1 MLSVSHVYP
10 LDTWLSNDLHKIPRA
25 SSWGTPFFLPEGF
38 LRPPESEEVRN
49 QWLLDNLWINAQLP
63 RWNNSDACSLFLSE
77 VPAGVTTLLPDPNNN
92 LYNSTFVPS
101 FLHLVSPL
109 TYNVFTKWPS
119 KYTTYKWILLSELAF
134 GEPKW
139 RNFAYLKHVSL
150 PSVFPILIND
160 NIPTAPKPETRGL
173 FLFSFFHIGKP
184 IFQLVTNSYESNPKI
199 FSISPS
205 FTLNCQQN
213 FEKF

>member
-1 MLSVSHVYP
+1 M
-10 LDTWLSNDLHKIPRA
+10 
-25 SSWGTPFFLPEGF
+25 
-38 LRPPESEEVRN
+38 N
-49 QWLLDNLWINAQLP
+49 QWLPNNLWINAQLP
-63 RWNNSDACSLFLSE
+63 RWNNSDACSLFLLE
-77 VPAGVTTLLPDPNNN
+77 GPAGVTTLLPNSNNN
-92 LYNSTFVPS
+92 LRNSMFVSS
-101 FLHLVSPL
+101 FFHLASSL

-119 KYTTYKWILLSELAF
+119 KYTSYKWILLSELAF
-134 GEPKW
+134 GELKW

-160 NIPTAPKPETRGL
+160 NIPTAHKPETRGL

-184 IFQLVTNSYESNPKI
+184 IFQLVTNFYESNPKI

-213 FEKF
+213 LGQF